1 LWKQQKYISS
11 LERRVAN
18 LDKLEGKAD
27 HFRFERE
34 VKLQASAKKG
44 KNFSLKTPQNPGD
57 RVEDDAL

>member
-1 LWKQQKYISS
+1 
-11 LERRVAN
+11 VAN